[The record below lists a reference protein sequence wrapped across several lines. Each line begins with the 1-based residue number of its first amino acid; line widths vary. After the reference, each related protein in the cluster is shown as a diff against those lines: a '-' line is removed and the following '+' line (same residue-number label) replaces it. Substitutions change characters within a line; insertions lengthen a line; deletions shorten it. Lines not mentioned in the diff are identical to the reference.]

1 MRTSVSPGPGLK
13 PPCPDPLGVGRYIY
27 NRSSSGHRLPEKL
40 LWSFIVQLLSAIRAV
55 HASGA
60 ACRMIHPNYVLLT
73 TGNRVR
79 LGCMGVMDVLESET
93 RKSLQELQVGGG

>member
-1 MRTSVSPGPGLK
+1 M
-13 PPCPDPLGVGRYIY
+13 
-27 NRSSSGHRLPEKL
+27 PEKL

-93 RKSLQELQVGGG
+93 RKSLQELQVSGG